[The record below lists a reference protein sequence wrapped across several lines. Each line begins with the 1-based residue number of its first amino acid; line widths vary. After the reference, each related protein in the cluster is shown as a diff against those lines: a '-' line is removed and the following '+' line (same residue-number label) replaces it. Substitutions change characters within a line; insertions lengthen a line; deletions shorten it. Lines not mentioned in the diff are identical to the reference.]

1 MALIRWDP
9 FSDLLSIQDKMN
21 RLFEDSLTRTRAFG
35 PDEELGVSSWTPAV
49 DIFETDT
56 EIVLKAEL
64 PEIKREDVQI
74 NIENNVL
81 TLSGERKFEKETK
94 KENYH
99 RIERSHGVFKRSF
112 TLPTVVDQENIKA
125 TFVDGVLQMNMAKRE
140 ESKPRQ
146 IEIQSK

>member
-1 MALIRWDP
+1 MAIIRWDP

-21 RLFEDSLTRTRAFG
+21 RLFEDTMTRSRSFG
-35 PDEELGVSSWTPAV
+35 PDEELGVSSWIPAV
-49 DIFETDT
+49 DIYETEN

-64 PEIKREDVQI
+64 PEVKKEDVNI

-99 RIERSHGVFKRSF
+99 RIERSYGVFKRSF

-125 TFVDGVLQMNMAKRE
+125 TFNDGVLQVNMAKRQE
-140 ESKPRQ
+140 IKPRQ
-146 IEIQSK
+146 IEIEAK

>member
-21 RLFEDSLTRTRAFG
+21 RLFEDSLTRTRTFG
-35 PDEELGVSSWTPAV
+35 PDEEIGVSSWTPAV
-49 DIFETDT
+49 VILVNEKEIF
-56 EIVLKAEL
+56 
-64 PEIKREDVQI
+64 IKREDVQI

-81 TLSGERKFEKETK
+81 TLSGERKLEKETK

-99 RIERSHGVFKRSF
+99 RIERSYGVFKRSF
-112 TLPTVVDQENIKA
+112 TLPTVVDQDNIKA
-125 TFVDGVLQMNMAKRE
+125 TFVDGVLQMTMAKRE

>member
-1 MALIRWDP
+1 MAIIRWDP

-21 RLFEDSLTRTRAFG
+21 RLFEDTMTRSRSFG
-35 PDEELGVSSWTPAV
+35 PDEELGVSSWIPAV
-49 DIFETDT
+49 DIYETEN

-64 PEIKREDVQI
+64 PEVKKEDVNI

-99 RIERSHGVFKRSF
+99 RIERSYGVFKRSF

-125 TFVDGVLQMNMAKRE
+125 TFNDGVLQVNMAKRQE
-140 ESKPRQ
+140 TKPRQ
-146 IEIQSK
+146 IEIEAK

>member
-81 TLSGERKFEKETK
+81 TLSGERKLEKETK

-99 RIERSHGVFKRSF
+99 RIERSYGVFKRSF